1 MSKDLFDAIRAGNL
15 ERVSGMIATDKTLLS
30 AKDENGL
37 GPFTAAKYSGRNEI
51 AALLLEKG
59 VELDV
64 FAACIAGAEQR
75 VAELTARDR
84 ELIQSYSHD
93 GWTPLHLACFFNHPA
108 IAEALI
114 LSGADVRARS
124 RNAMQ
129 NTPLHAAAAGRS
141 RESVRILLEH
151 GADANAQQEGGW
163 TALHAASQNG
173 DVEMV
178 QLLIAR
184 GAHVHTRAANNQN
197 ALDLALTKGH
207 QAVVDILDVYATNE
221 RGAS

>member
-1 MSKDLFDAIRAGNL
+1 MVNDFFQSIRAGDR
-15 ERVSGMIATDKTLLS
+15 ERVRGMIAADRTLLS

-37 GPFTAAKYSGRNEI
+37 GPFIAAKYSGRNEI
-51 AALLLEKG
+51 AELLLESG

-75 VAELTARDR
+75 VVELAGPQP
-84 ELIQSYSHD
+84 ELVKTYSHD
-93 GWTPLHLACFFNHPA
+93 GWTPLHLACFFNHPE

-114 LSGADVRARS
+114 TYGADVQARS

-141 RESVRILLEH
+141 RESAALLLRH
-151 GADANAQQEGGW
+151 GADANARQHGGW
-163 TALHAASQNG
+163 TALHGASQNG
-173 DVEMV
+173 DVELV
-178 QLLIAR
+178 RLLITS
-184 GAHVHTRAANNQN
+184 GAKVHTRADNNQN

-207 QAVVDILDVYATNE
+207 QAVVEVLDEYAH
-221 RGAS
+221 RQLGAS